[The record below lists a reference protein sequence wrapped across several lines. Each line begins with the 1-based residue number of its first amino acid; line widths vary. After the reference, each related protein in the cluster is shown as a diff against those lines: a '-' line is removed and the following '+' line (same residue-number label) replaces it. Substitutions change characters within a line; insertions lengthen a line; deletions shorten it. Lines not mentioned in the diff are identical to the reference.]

1 MDILSKLEIKKIL
14 KEIEYLNSD
23 LNYKNEIIHKSDRDF
38 LKSVDDNLNNNKE
51 LKDIFDDKISQ
62 KIEDVIKNDSK
73 DSDVKKINKTN
84 INPYVK
90 NLYRKISKQTHP
102 DKINNKILNNI
113 YLKASSI
120 YNDNDI
126 IGIYLICDEL
136 NIEYNIDTL
145 DINMLREK
153 ITYLKNRIN
162 LIESTLSWK
171 WYNSQDE
178 REKNK
183 MILKY
188 IETQLKT
195 IRSV

>member
-1 MDILSKLEIKKIL
+1 
-14 KEIEYLNSD
+14 
-23 LNYKNEIIHKSDRDF
+23 
-38 LKSVDDNLNNNKE
+38 
-51 LKDIFDDKISQ
+51 
-62 KIEDVIKNDSK
+62 
-73 DSDVKKINKTN
+73 
-84 INPYVK
+84 
-90 NLYRKISKQTHP
+90 
-102 DKINNKILNNI
+102 
-113 YLKASSI
+113 
-120 YNDNDI
+120 
-126 IGIYLICDEL
+126 
-136 NIEYNIDTL
+136 
-145 DINMLREK
+145 MLREK

>member
-1 MDILSKLEIKKIL
+1 MDILPKLEIKKIL

-84 INPYVK
+84 INLYVK
-90 NLYRKISKQTHP
+90 KLYRKISKQTHP

-113 YLKASSI
+113 YLKASSM
-120 YNDNDI
+120 YNDNNI

-145 DINMLREK
+145 DMNMLREK